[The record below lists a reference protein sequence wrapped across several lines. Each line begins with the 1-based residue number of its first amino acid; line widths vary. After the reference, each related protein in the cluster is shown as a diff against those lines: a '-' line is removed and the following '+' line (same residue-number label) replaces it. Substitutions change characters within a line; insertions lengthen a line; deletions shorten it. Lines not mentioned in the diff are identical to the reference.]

1 MTDPFDLVKDDHAAT
16 DDARV
21 AHPNAHNDIAIRVNY
36 AQTRMD
42 AQSAGVPNGGQPGNV
57 VRVSD
62 PNVYPQVT
70 FTGAQAVTP
79 GGQKNMV
86 QALINKSPFQWDWRV
101 PDSAG
106 AYPSARRKVNPDDP
120 ESDWLDSE
128 DFGTFQG
135 WWIVDPNDPL
145 GNNQWGQNGDLWL
158 VYDREEEP
166 EPEDV

>member
-1 MTDPFDLVKDDHAAT
+1 
-16 DDARV
+16 
-21 AHPNAHNDIAIRVNY
+21 
-36 AQTRMD
+36 
-42 AQSAGVPNGGQPGNV
+42 
-57 VRVSD
+57 
-62 PNVYPQVT
+62 
-70 FTGAQAVTP
+70 
-79 GGQKNMV
+79 MV

-120 ESDWLDSE
+120 ESDWLDDE